1 MVFKNKMI
9 LIVVVLLLVIGG
21 GFMVTSKLNEV
32 FGESK
37 DKVIIDDP
45 SFSNIELST
54 NNTAVE
60 FVSTNKAEATV
71 EYTGETNKNSKITF
85 KADVKGDTLY
95 VQFKEKRKFF
105 FSFDFNFNE
114 LKIIVSLP
122 EKQYKRIKAESDNG
136 RMSVKDIEAENILVE
151 TNNGQ
156 ILIGNVKSD
165 TIEANTNN
173 GKIIFEHVEGEIKG
187 TSDNGKISLTTK
199 HLNQPID
206 LSTDNGGIEIIT
218 ESEPTNAKI
227 EAKTDNGKI
236 TIFGVEDTFAS
247 YGKGKHLIKLR
258 TDNGRI
264 TVTK

>member
-1 MVFKNKMI
+1 MIFKNKMI
-9 LIVVVLLLVIGG
+9 LIVVVLLLVVGG
-21 GFMVTSKLNEV
+21 GFMFTSKMNEV
-32 FGESK
+32 FGESNK
-37 DKVIIDDP
+37 KVVIEDP

-60 FVSTNKAEATV
+60 FVSTTNSEATV
-71 EYTGETNKNSKITF
+71 EYTGEARKNSKITF
-85 KADVKGDTLY
+85 SADVKGDTLN

-105 FSFDFNFNE
+105 FSFGFNFNE

-122 EKQYKRIKAESDNG
+122 EKQFKRIQAESDNG
-136 RMSVKDIEAENILVE
+136 RIIVKDIEAENIIVETKNGQIQLVNVKSKTVE
-151 TNNGQ
+151 TNT
-156 ILIGNVKSD
+156 D
-165 TIEANTNN
+165 N
-173 GKIIFEHVEGEIKG
+173 GKIILENVEGEIKG
-187 TSDNGKISLTTK
+187 N
-199 HLNQPID
+199 
-206 LSTDNGGIEIIT
+206 TDNGRISLSAKSLNYPIELTTDNGSIELVL
-218 ESEPTNAKI
+218 ESEPTNATI

>member
-1 MVFKNKMI
+1 MIFKNKMI
-9 LIVVVLLLVIGG
+9 LIVVVLLLVVGG
-21 GFMVTSKLNEV
+21 GFMFTSKMNEV
-32 FGESK
+32 YGESN
-37 DKVIIDDP
+37 DKVVIEDP
-45 SFSNIELST
+45 SFTNVDLST

-60 FVSTNKAEATV
+60 FVSTNNAEATV

-105 FSFDFNFNE
+105 FSFGFNFDD

-122 EKQYKRIKAESDNG
+122 EKQFKKIEAKSDNG
-136 RMSVKDIEAENILVE
+136 RISVEDIEAENIMVE
-151 TNNGQ
+151 TMNGQ
-156 ILIGNVKSD
+156 IRLQNVKSN
-165 TIEANTNN
+165 TIQANTNN
-173 GKIIFEHVEGEIKG
+173 GKIILEHVEGEIIG
-187 TSDNGKISLTTK
+187 TSDNGRISLITK
-199 HLNQPID
+199 HLNQPIE
-206 LSTDNGGIEIIT
+206 LTTDNGRIEILT
-218 ESEPTNAKI
+218 ESEPTNATI

-247 YGKGKHLIKLR
+247 YGKGEHLIKLR